1 MCKHYSNWVK
11 PSLQKLTYI
20 SLLELQF
27 CANPSANLLQNVIY
41 LLFCLFLHVATS
53 RVAICGVTNS
63 RKDHEGT
70 LPLHSAERF
79 FSGLYLNVL
88 TEAC

>member
-41 LLFCLFLHVATS
+41 LLQQAGSLSVVLPIQEKIMKAHFHFTAL
-53 RVAICGVTNS
+53 
-63 RKDHEGT
+63 KD
-70 LPLHSAERF
+70 SF
-79 FSGLYLNVL
+79 QVYI
-88 TEAC
+88 